1 MVMFHGE
8 RCMVRNSSWS
18 HASGQQRSILRLWV
32 LPRGMC
38 AGREAGASSA
48 RVLLGTAGS
57 FQSQL
62 CSLCWSCDVPEQF
75 LEAVPVNEPKY
86 VNYIKL
92 SRAIGWVWNNHNRLG
107 S

>member
-1 MVMFHGE
+1 
-8 RCMVRNSSWS
+8 
-18 HASGQQRSILRLWV
+18 
-32 LPRGMC
+32 MC